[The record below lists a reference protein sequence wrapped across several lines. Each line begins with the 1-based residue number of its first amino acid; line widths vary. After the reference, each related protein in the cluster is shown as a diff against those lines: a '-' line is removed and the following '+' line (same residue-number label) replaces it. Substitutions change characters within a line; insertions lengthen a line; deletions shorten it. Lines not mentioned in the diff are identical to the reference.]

1 MAEYTLTD
9 FDKKKVEQGA
19 SLGTKIDGEIV
30 LSTIINIYP
39 ISTNM
44 YMGYVMF
51 NNDLHQLF
59 YFDTDGN
66 LYNQNKTKV
75 GIAYI
80 VDSTITKT
88 TGTKLVRETSSDGTS
103 NARPFPRHAVATA
116 LEVNEAAS
124 EESQQDS
131 TEEIFSIA
139 TLQPRE
145 EVAASCL
152 QSMLQQYENPLNIDN
167 TKIKQLVSKSY
178 LFAQEF
184 INQAVLYREKETTSA
199 TVENNKYASVD
210 SESLSS
216 DTDKLLYNIATA
228 MSNLIAQDK
237 NQYADQQKNGLKL
250 AATDVNVKT
259 LPESI
264 KTVVSGNVNA
274 SVTGSVNSSVSGS
287 VDAAVTGSVSASV
300 SGSINASVSGSVTT
314 KQESTSSGT

>member
-1 MAEYTLTD
+1 MAEYTLLA
-9 FDKKKVEQGA
+9 FDSQRARNGA
-19 SLGTKIDGEIV
+19 SVGYMDANNKVHIATEIKFYEIRRSDYFGYIMLDGKQYEFLANGYFYVNGDKQLLKIVE
-30 LSTIINIYP
+30 S
-39 ISTNM
+39 S
-44 YMGYVMF
+44 
-51 NNDLHQLF
+51 
-59 YFDTDGN
+59 
-66 LYNQNKTKV
+66 
-75 GIAYI
+75 
-80 VDSTITKT
+80 ITKT
-88 TGTKLVRETSSDGTS
+88 TGTKLVRETSSGGTS
-103 NARPFPRHAVATA
+103 NARPFPRNGIATTS
-116 LEVNEAAS
+116 ETGGT
-124 EESQQDS
+124 EESDK
-131 TEEIFSIA
+131 TEEIFSIS

-167 TKIKQLVSKSY
+167 TKIKQLVSKSF

-210 SESLSS
+210 SDSLSS

-228 MSNLIAQDK
+228 MNNFIAQDK

-264 KTVVSGNVNA
+264 KTVVSG
-274 SVTGSVNSSVSGS
+274 
-287 VDAAVTGSVSASV
+287 SVSASV
-300 SGSINASVSGSVTT
+300 SGNVDAAVTGSVTT

>member
-19 SLGTKIDGEIV
+19 SLGTEIDGEIV
-30 LSTIINIYP
+30 LSTYIDIFP
-39 ISTNM
+39 IATNM

-51 NNDLHQLF
+51 NNNLHQLF

-66 LYNQNKTKV
+66 LYNQDKTKV
-75 GIAYI
+75 GIVYI
-80 VDSTITKT
+80 VDSSITKT

-103 NARPFPRHAVATA
+103 SARPFPRNAVATA
-116 LEVNEAAS
+116 SEVDEATS
-124 EESQQDS
+124 EENQQDS
-131 TEEIFSIA
+131 IEEIFSIA

-152 QSMLQQYENPLNIDN
+152 QSMLQRYTNPLNIDN
-167 TKIKQLVSKSY
+167 TKIKQLVSKSF

-210 SESLSS
+210 YDSLSS

-228 MSNLIAQDK
+228 MNNFIAQDK

-264 KTVVSGNVNA
+264 KTVVSG
-274 SVTGSVNSSVSGS
+274 
-287 VDAAVTGSVSASV
+287 SVSASV
-300 SGSINASVSGSVTT
+300 SGNVDAAVTGSVTT

>member
-19 SLGTKIDGEIV
+19 SLGMKIDGEIV

-39 ISTNM
+39 ISINM

-59 YFDTDGN
+59 YFDSDGN
-66 LYNQNKTKV
+66 LYNQYKTKV

-80 VDSTITKT
+80 VDSSITKT
-88 TGTKLVRETSSDGTS
+88 TGTKLVRETFSDGTS
-103 NARPFPRHAVATA
+103 NARPFPRNGIETTS
-116 LEVNEAAS
+116 ETGGT
-124 EESQQDS
+124 EESDK

-167 TKIKQLVSKSY
+167 TKIKQLVSKSF

-210 SESLSS
+210 SDSLSS

-228 MSNLIAQDK
+228 INNFIAQDK

-264 KTVVSGNVNA
+264 NIN
-274 SVTGSVNSSVSGS
+274 
-287 VDAAVTGSVSASV
+287 AAVT
-300 SGSINASVSGSVTT
+300 GSVTT

>member
-19 SLGTKIDGEIV
+19 SLGMKIDGEIV

-59 YFDTDGN
+59 YFDSDGN
-66 LYNQNKTKV
+66 LYNQYKTKV
-75 GIAYI
+75 GVAYI
-80 VDSTITKT
+80 VDSSITKT

-103 NARPFPRHAVATA
+103 NARPFPRYGIATA
-116 LEVNEAAS
+116 SETGGT
-124 EESQQDS
+124 EESGKE
-131 TEEIFSIA
+131 EEIFSIA

-145 EVAASCL
+145 EVAVSCL
-152 QSMLQQYENPLNIDN
+152 QAMLQKYTNPLNIDN
-167 TKIKQLVSKSY
+167 TKIKQLVSKSF

-210 SESLSS
+210 SDSLSS

-228 MSNLIAQDK
+228 INNFIAQDK

-264 KTVVSGNVNA
+264 NIN
-274 SVTGSVNSSVSGS
+274 
-287 VDAAVTGSVSASV
+287 AAVT
-300 SGSINASVSGSVTT
+300 GSVTT

>member
-19 SLGTKIDGEIV
+19 SLGMKIDGEIV

-59 YFDTDGN
+59 YFDSDGN
-66 LYNQNKTKV
+66 LYNQYKTKV

-80 VDSTITKT
+80 VDSSITKT

-103 NARPFPRHAVATA
+103 NARPFPRYGIATA
-116 LEVNEAAS
+116 SEAGGT
-124 EESQQDS
+124 EESGKE
-131 TEEIFSIA
+131 EEIFSIA

-152 QSMLQQYENPLNIDN
+152 QSMLQKYENPLNIDN
-167 TKIKQLVSKSY
+167 TKIKQLVSKSF

-210 SESLSS
+210 SDSLSS

-228 MSNLIAQDK
+228 INNFIAQDK

-250 AATDVNVKT
+250 TATDVNVKT

-264 KTVVSGNVNA
+264 NIN
-274 SVTGSVNSSVSGS
+274 
-287 VDAAVTGSVSASV
+287 AAVT
-300 SGSINASVSGSVTT
+300 GSVTT

>member
-1 MAEYTLTD
+1 MAEYTLLD
-9 FDKKKVEQGA
+9 FDSQRARNGA
-19 SLGTKIDGEIV
+19 SVGYMDANNKVHIATEIQFYEIRRSDYFGYIILDGVLYEFLANGYFYVNGNKQLLKIVE
-30 LSTIINIYP
+30 S
-39 ISTNM
+39 S
-44 YMGYVMF
+44 
-51 NNDLHQLF
+51 
-59 YFDTDGN
+59 
-66 LYNQNKTKV
+66 
-75 GIAYI
+75 
-80 VDSTITKT
+80 ITKT

-103 NARPFPRHAVATA
+103 NARPFPRNAVATA
-116 LEVNEAAS
+116 S
-124 EESQQDS
+124 ETSETAESDKE
-131 TEEIFSIA
+131 EEIFSIA

-167 TKIKQLVSKSY
+167 TKIKQLVSKSF

-210 SESLSS
+210 SDSLSS

-264 KTVVSGNVNA
+264 KTVVSGNI
-274 SVTGSVNSSVSGS
+274 
-287 VDAAVTGSVSASV
+287 DAAVTGSVSASV
-300 SGSINASVSGSVTT
+300 IGSVDATVRGSVTT

>member
-1 MAEYTLTD
+1 MAEYTLLA
-9 FDKKKVEQGA
+9 FDSQRARNGA
-19 SLGTKIDGEIV
+19 SVGYMDANNKVHIATEIGFYEIRRSDYFGYIILDGVLYEFLANGYFYVNGNKQLLKIVE
-30 LSTIINIYP
+30 S
-39 ISTNM
+39 S
-44 YMGYVMF
+44 
-51 NNDLHQLF
+51 
-59 YFDTDGN
+59 
-66 LYNQNKTKV
+66 
-75 GIAYI
+75 
-80 VDSTITKT
+80 ITKT
-88 TGTKLVRETSSDGTS
+88 TGTKLVRETSSDGIS
-103 NARPFPRHAVATA
+103 NARPFPRYGIATA
-116 LEVNEAAS
+116 S
-124 EESQQDS
+124 ETGGTDESDK

-152 QSMLQQYENPLNIDN
+152 QAMIQKYTNPLNIDN

-264 KTVVSGNVNA
+264 KTVVSG
-274 SVTGSVNSSVSGS
+274 S

>member
-1 MAEYTLTD
+1 MAEKLLD
-9 FDKKKVEQGA
+9 FDYSKATLGA
-19 SLGTKIDGEIV
+19 SV
-30 LSTIINIYP
+30 
-39 ISTNM
+39 
-44 YMGYVMF
+44 GYVTGNIIKIATYVSF
-51 NNDLHQLF
+51 ESDT
-59 YFDTDGN
+59 YFDGFISFGDNYKYGFMKDGR
-66 LYNQNKTKV
+66 LYTKEGEYV
-75 GIAYI
+75 AKLGI
-80 VDSTITKT
+80 VDSSITKT
-88 TGTKLVRETSSDGTS
+88 TGTKLVRETSSDGKA
-103 NARPFPRHAVATA
+103 NARPFPRNGIATA
-116 LEVNEAAS
+116 SETDGT
-124 EESQQDS
+124 EESDKK
-131 TEEIFSIA
+131 EEIFSIA

-210 SESLSS
+210 SDSLSS

-228 MSNLIAQDK
+228 INNFIAQDK

-264 KTVVSGNVNA
+264 NIN
-274 SVTGSVNSSVSGS
+274 
-287 VDAAVTGSVSASV
+287 AAVT
-300 SGSINASVSGSVTT
+300 GSVTT

>member
-19 SLGTKIDGEIV
+19 SLGMKIDGEIV

-44 YMGYVMF
+44 YMGYVIF
-51 NNDLHQLF
+51 NNNLHQMF
-59 YFDTDGN
+59 YFDSYGN

-75 GIAYI
+75 GVANI
-80 VDSTITKT
+80 VDSSITKT

-103 NARPFPRHAVATA
+103 NALPFPRYGIATA
-116 LEVNEAAS
+116 SETGGT
-124 EESQQDS
+124 EESGKE
-131 TEEIFSIA
+131 EEIFYIA

-152 QSMLQQYENPLNIDN
+152 QAMLQKYENPLNIDN

-210 SESLSS
+210 SDSLSS

-228 MSNLIAQDK
+228 INNFIAQDK

-250 AATDVNVKT
+250 TATDVNVKT

-264 KTVVSGNVNA
+264 NIN
-274 SVTGSVNSSVSGS
+274 
-287 VDAAVTGSVSASV
+287 AAVT
-300 SGSINASVSGSVTT
+300 GSVTT

>member
-9 FDKKKVEQGA
+9 FDKKKVEGGA

-30 LSTIINIYP
+30 LSTYIDIFP
-39 ISTNM
+39 IATNM

-51 NNDLHQLF
+51 NNNLHQLF
-59 YFDTDGN
+59 YFDSDGN
-66 LYNQNKTKV
+66 LYNQSKTKV

-80 VDSTITKT
+80 VDSNITKT
-88 TGTKLVRETSSDGTS
+88 TGTKLVRETTSDGTS
-103 NARPFPRHAVATA
+103 NARPYPRNAVATTS
-116 LEVNEAAS
+116 EVDETSS

-131 TEEIFSIA
+131 IEEIFSIA

-152 QSMLQQYENPLNIDN
+152 QSMLQQYKNPLNIDN

-199 TVENNKYASVD
+199 TVESNKYASVD
-210 SESLSS
+210 SDSLSS
-216 DTDKLLYNIATA
+216 DTDKLLYNISTA
-228 MSNLIAQDK
+228 ITNFIAQDK

-264 KTVVSGNVNA
+264 KTVVSGNI
-274 SVTGSVNSSVSGS
+274 
-287 VDAAVTGSVSASV
+287 DAAVTGSVSASV
-300 SGSINASVSGSVTT
+300 SGSVDAAVSGSVTT

>member
-1 MAEYTLTD
+1 MAEKLLD
-9 FDKKKVEQGA
+9 FDYSKATLGA
-19 SLGTKIDGEIV
+19 SV
-30 LSTIINIYP
+30 
-39 ISTNM
+39 
-44 YMGYVMF
+44 GYVTGNIIKIATYVSF
-51 NNDLHQLF
+51 ETDS
-59 YFDTDGN
+59 YFDGFVSFGDNYKYGFKKDGKFYTEEGR
-66 LYNQNKTKV
+66 LV
-75 GIAYI
+75 GTLGI

-88 TGTKLVRETSSDGTS
+88 TGTKLVRETSSDGKA
-103 NARPFPRHAVATA
+103 NARPFPRNGIATA
-116 LEVNEAAS
+116 SETDGT
-124 EESQQDS
+124 EESDKK
-131 TEEIFSIA
+131 EEIFSIA

-264 KTVVSGNVNA
+264 NTVVSGKVNA
-274 SVTGSVNSSVSGS
+274 SVTGSVDSSVSGSIGAYVSGSVNSSVSGS
-287 VDAAVTGSVSASV
+287 ISASV
-300 SGSINASVSGSVTT
+300 SGSITTGQVSAP
-314 KQESTSSGT
+314 SGT

>member
-1 MAEYTLTD
+1 MSEYTLTN

-19 SLGTKIDGEIV
+19 SLGMKIDGEIV
-30 LSTIINIYP
+30 LSTSINIYP

-44 YMGYVMF
+44 YMGYVVF
-51 NNDLHQLF
+51 SNNPYQLF
-59 YFDTDGN
+59 YFDSDGN
-66 LYNQNKTKV
+66 IYNQDKTKV

-103 NARPFPRHAVATA
+103 NARPFPRNAVATA
-116 LEVNEAAS
+116 SEVDEASS

-131 TEEIFSIA
+131 IEEIFSIA

-152 QSMLQQYENPLNIDN
+152 QSMLQQYKNPLNIDN
-167 TKIKQLVSKSY
+167 TKIKQLVSKSF

-210 SESLSS
+210 SDSLSS

-250 AATDVNVKT
+250 TATDVNVKT

-264 KTVVSGNVNA
+264 KTVVSG
-274 SVTGSVNSSVSGS
+274 SVSASISGN
-287 VDAAVTGSVSASV
+287 VDAAVT
-300 SGSINASVSGSVTT
+300 GSVTT

>member
-9 FDKKKVEQGA
+9 FDKYKVEQGA
-19 SLGTKIDGEIV
+19 SLGTKIDDKIV
-30 LSTIINIYP
+30 LSTYINIYP
-39 ISTNM
+39 LSTNM
-44 YMGYVMF
+44 YMGYVIF
-51 NNDLHQLF
+51 NNNLHQMF
-59 YFDTDGN
+59 YFDSYGN

-75 GIAYI
+75 GVANI
-80 VDSTITKT
+80 VDSSITKT

-103 NARPFPRHAVATA
+103 NARPFPKYGIATA
-116 LEVNEAAS
+116 SETGGT
-124 EESQQDS
+124 EESGKE
-131 TEEIFSIA
+131 EEIFSIA

-152 QSMLQQYENPLNIDN
+152 QSMLQKYENPLNIDN
-167 TKIKQLVSKSY
+167 TKIKQLVNKSF

-210 SESLSS
+210 SDSLSS

-228 MSNLIAQDK
+228 INNFIAQDK

-250 AATDVNVKT
+250 AATDVNVNT
-259 LPESI
+259 LPDNISV
-264 KTVVSGNVNA
+264 KVN
-274 SVTGSVNSSVSGS
+274 
-287 VDAAVTGSVSASV
+287 
-300 SGSINASVSGSVTT
+300 GSVTT

>member
-9 FDKKKVEQGA
+9 FDKKKVEGGA

-30 LSTIINIYP
+30 LSTYIDIFP
-39 ISTNM
+39 IATNM

-51 NNDLHQLF
+51 NNNLHQLF
-59 YFDTDGN
+59 YFDSDGN
-66 LYNQNKTKV
+66 LYNQSKTKV

-80 VDSTITKT
+80 VDSNITKT
-88 TGTKLVRETSSDGTS
+88 TGTKLVRETTSDGTS
-103 NARPFPRHAVATA
+103 NARPYPRNAVATTS
-116 LEVNEAAS
+116 EVDETSS
-124 EESQQDS
+124 EESQQDT

-167 TKIKQLVSKSY
+167 TKIKQLVSKSF

-199 TVENNKYASVD
+199 TVESNKYASVD
-210 SESLSS
+210 SDSLSS
-216 DTDKLLYNIATA
+216 DTDKLLYNISTA
-228 MSNLIAQDK
+228 ITNFIAQDK

-264 KTVVSGNVNA
+264 KTVVSGNI
-274 SVTGSVNSSVSGS
+274 
-287 VDAAVTGSVSASV
+287 DAAVT
-300 SGSINASVSGSVTT
+300 GSVTT

>member
-1 MAEYTLTD
+1 MAEQLLTFDYSKATL
-9 FDKKKVEQGA
+9 GA
-19 SLGTKIDGEIV
+19 SLGYTNGGTIKIA
-30 LSTIINIYP
+30 T
-39 ISTNM
+39 
-44 YMGYVMF
+44 YVSF
-51 NNDLHQLF
+51 ETDS
-59 YFDTDGN
+59 YFDGFISFGDNYKYGFMKDGR
-66 LYNQNKTKV
+66 LYTKEGEYV
-75 GIAYI
+75 AKLGI
-80 VDSTITKT
+80 VDSSITKT
-88 TGTKLVRETSSDGTS
+88 TGTKLVRETSSDGKA
-103 NARPFPRHAVATA
+103 NARPFPRNGIATA
-116 LEVNEAAS
+116 SETDGT
-124 EESQQDS
+124 EESDKK
-131 TEEIFSIA
+131 EEIFSIA

-264 KTVVSGNVNA
+264 NTVVSGNVNTA
-274 SVTGSVNSSVSGS
+274 VTGSVDSSVSGSIGAYVSGSVNSSVSGS
-287 VDAAVTGSVSASV
+287 IS
-300 SGSINASVSGSVTT
+300 ASVSGSVTT
-314 KQESTSSGT
+314 GQVSAPSGT

>member
-1 MAEYTLTD
+1 MAEQLLTFDYSKATL
-9 FDKKKVEQGA
+9 GA
-19 SLGTKIDGEIV
+19 SLGYTNGGTIKIA
-30 LSTIINIYP
+30 T
-39 ISTNM
+39 
-44 YMGYVMF
+44 YVSF
-51 NNDLHQLF
+51 ETDS
-59 YFDTDGN
+59 YFDGFVSFGDNYKYGFKKDGKFYTEEGKYVAQ
-66 LYNQNKTKV
+66 L
-75 GIAYI
+75 GI
-80 VDSTITKT
+80 VDSSITKT
-88 TGTKLVRETSSDGTS
+88 TGTKLVRETSSDGTA
-103 NARPFPRHAVATA
+103 NARPFPRNGIATA
-116 LEVNEAAS
+116 S
-124 EESQQDS
+124 GTSGTEESGKD
-131 TEEIFSIA
+131 EEIFSIA

-184 INQAVLYREKETTSA
+184 INQAVLYREKETTST

>member
-1 MAEYTLTD
+1 MAERLLNFDYSKATL
-9 FDKKKVEQGA
+9 GA
-19 SLGTKIDGEIV
+19 SVGYMAGNIIKIA
-30 LSTIINIYP
+30 T
-39 ISTNM
+39 
-44 YMGYVMF
+44 YVSF
-51 NNDLHQLF
+51 ESDT
-59 YFDTDGN
+59 YFDGFISFGDNYKYGFMKDGRF
-66 LYNQNKTKV
+66 YTQEGKY
-75 GIAYI
+75 IAQLGI
-80 VDSTITKT
+80 VDSNITKT

-103 NARPFPRHAVATA
+103 NARPFPRNGIATA
-116 LEVNEAAS
+116 SETGGT
-124 EESQQDS
+124 EESGKE
-131 TEEIFSIA
+131 EEIFSIA

-152 QSMLQQYENPLNIDN
+152 QAMLMQYANPLNIDN

-210 SESLSS
+210 SDSLSS

-228 MSNLIAQDK
+228 MNNFIAQDK

-264 KTVVSGNVNA
+264 KTVVSG
-274 SVTGSVNSSVSGS
+274 
-287 VDAAVTGSVSASV
+287 
-300 SGSINASVSGSVTT
+300 SVTT

>member
-9 FDKKKVEQGA
+9 FDKYKVEQGA
-19 SLGTKIDGEIV
+19 SLGTKIDDKIV
-30 LSTIINIYP
+30 LSTCINIYP
-39 ISTNM
+39 LVTNM
-44 YMGYVMF
+44 YMGYVIF
-51 NNDLHQLF
+51 NNNLYQLF
-59 YFDTDGN
+59 YFDSDGN
-66 LYNQNKTKV
+66 LYNLNKTKV
-75 GIAYI
+75 GVAYI

-103 NARPFPRHAVATA
+103 NARPFPRNRIATTS
-116 LEVNEAAS
+116 ETGGT
-124 EESQQDS
+124 EESDK

-167 TKIKQLVSKSY
+167 TKIKQLVSKSF

-210 SESLSS
+210 SDSLSS

-228 MSNLIAQDK
+228 INNFIAQDK

-264 KTVVSGNVNA
+264 NIN
-274 SVTGSVNSSVSGS
+274 
-287 VDAAVTGSVSASV
+287 AAVT
-300 SGSINASVSGSVTT
+300 GSVTT

>member
-9 FDKKKVEQGA
+9 FDKYKVEQGA
-19 SLGTKIDGEIV
+19 SLGTKIDDKIV
-30 LSTIINIYP
+30 LSTCINIYP
-39 ISTNM
+39 LDTNM
-44 YMGYVMF
+44 YMGYVIF
-51 NNDLHQLF
+51 NNNLYQLF
-59 YFDTDGN
+59 YFDSDGN
-66 LYNQNKTKV
+66 LYNLNKTKV
-75 GIAYI
+75 GVAYI
-80 VDSTITKT
+80 AESTITKT

-103 NARPFPRHAVATA
+103 NARPFPRYGIATA
-116 LEVNEAAS
+116 SEAGGT
-124 EESQQDS
+124 EESGKE
-131 TEEIFSIA
+131 EEIFSIA

-152 QSMLQQYENPLNIDN
+152 QSMLQKYENPLNINN
-167 TKIKQLVSKSY
+167 TKIKQLVSKSF

-210 SESLSS
+210 SDSLSS

-228 MSNLIAQDK
+228 INNFIAQDK

-264 KTVVSGNVNA
+264 NIN
-274 SVTGSVNSSVSGS
+274 
-287 VDAAVTGSVSASV
+287 AAVT
-300 SGSINASVSGSVTT
+300 GSVTT

>member
-9 FDKKKVEQGA
+9 FDKYKVEQGA
-19 SLGTKIDGEIV
+19 SLGTKIDDKIV
-30 LSTIINIYP
+30 LSTCINIYP
-39 ISTNM
+39 LGTNM
-44 YMGYVMF
+44 YMGYVIF
-51 NNDLHQLF
+51 NNNLYQLF
-59 YFDTDGN
+59 YFDSDGN
-66 LYNQNKTKV
+66 LYNLNKTKV
-75 GIAYI
+75 GVAYI
-80 VDSTITKT
+80 VDSNITKT
-88 TGTKLVRETSSDGTS
+88 TGTKLVREASSDGTS
-103 NARPFPRHAVATA
+103 NARPFPRYGIATA
-116 LEVNEAAS
+116 SETGGT
-124 EESQQDS
+124 EESGKE
-131 TEEIFSIA
+131 EEIFSIA

-152 QSMLQQYENPLNIDN
+152 QSMLQKYENPLNIDN
-167 TKIKQLVSKSY
+167 TKIKQLVSKLF

-210 SESLSS
+210 SDSLSS

-228 MSNLIAQDK
+228 INNFIAQDK

-264 KTVVSGNVNA
+264 NIN
-274 SVTGSVNSSVSGS
+274 
-287 VDAAVTGSVSASV
+287 AAVT
-300 SGSINASVSGSVTT
+300 GSVTT

>member
-9 FDKKKVEQGA
+9 FDKNKVEGGA

-30 LSTIINIYP
+30 LSTYIDIFP
-39 ISTNM
+39 IATNM

-51 NNDLHQLF
+51 NNNLHQLF
-59 YFDTDGN
+59 YFDSDGN
-66 LYNQNKTKV
+66 LYNQSKTKV
-75 GIAYI
+75 GVAYI
-80 VDSTITKT
+80 VDSSITKT

-103 NARPFPRHAVATA
+103 NARPFPRNAVATA
-116 LEVNEAAS
+116 SEVDEAAS
-124 EESQQDS
+124 EESQQD
-131 TEEIFSIA
+131 TIEEIFSIA

-152 QSMLQQYENPLNIDN
+152 QSMLQQYKNPLNIDN

-199 TVENNKYASVD
+199 TVESNKYASVD
-210 SESLSS
+210 SDSLSS
-216 DTDKLLYNIATA
+216 DTDKLLYNISTA
-228 MSNLIAQDK
+228 ITNFIAQDK

-264 KTVVSGNVNA
+264 KTVVSGNIDAAVA
-274 SVTGSVNSSVSGS
+274 GSVSAAVSGS
-287 VDAAVTGSVSASV
+287 VDAA
-300 SGSINASVSGSVTT
+300 VSGSVTT

>member
-9 FDKKKVEQGA
+9 FDKYKVEQGA
-19 SLGTKIDGEIV
+19 SLGTKIDDKIV
-30 LSTIINIYP
+30 LSTCINIYP
-39 ISTNM
+39 LGTNM
-44 YMGYVMF
+44 YMGYVIF
-51 NNDLHQLF
+51 NNNLYQLF
-59 YFDTDGN
+59 YFDSDGN
-66 LYNQNKTKV
+66 LYNLNKTKV
-75 GIAYI
+75 GVAYI
-80 VDSTITKT
+80 VDSNITKT

-103 NARPFPRHAVATA
+103 NARPFPRNRIATTS
-116 LEVNEAAS
+116 ETGGT
-124 EESQQDS
+124 EESDK

-139 TLQPRE
+139 TIQPRE

-167 TKIKQLVSKSY
+167 TKIKQLVSKSF

-184 INQAVLYREKETTSA
+184 INQAVLYREKEATSA

-210 SESLSS
+210 SDSLSS

-228 MSNLIAQDK
+228 INNFIAQDK

-264 KTVVSGNVNA
+264 NIN
-274 SVTGSVNSSVSGS
+274 
-287 VDAAVTGSVSASV
+287 AAVT
-300 SGSINASVSGSVTT
+300 GSVTT

>member
-19 SLGTKIDGEIV
+19 SLGMKIDGEIV
-30 LSTIINIYP
+30 LSTFINIYP

-44 YMGYVMF
+44 YMGYVVF
-51 NNDLHQLF
+51 SNNPYQLF
-59 YFDTDGN
+59 YFDSDGN
-66 LYNQNKTKV
+66 IYNQDKTKV

-103 NARPFPRHAVATA
+103 NARPFPRNAIATA
-116 LEVNEAAS
+116 SEVDEATS
-124 EESQQDS
+124 EGSQQES
-131 TEEIFSIA
+131 IEEIFSIA
-139 TLQPRE
+139 TLLPRE

-152 QSMLQQYENPLNIDN
+152 QSMLQQYKNPLNIDN
-167 TKIKQLVSKSY
+167 TKIKQLVSKSF

-210 SESLSS
+210 SDSLNS

-228 MSNLIAQDK
+228 MSNFIAQDK

-264 KTVVSGNVNA
+264 KTVVSG
-274 SVTGSVNSSVSGS
+274 
-287 VDAAVTGSVSASV
+287 SVSASV
-300 SGSINASVSGSVTT
+300 SGNVDAAVTGSVTT

>member
-9 FDKKKVEQGA
+9 FDKYKVEQGA
-19 SLGTKIDGEIV
+19 SLGTKIDDKIV
-30 LSTIINIYP
+30 LSTCINIYP
-39 ISTNM
+39 LGTNM
-44 YMGYVMF
+44 YMGYVIF
-51 NNDLHQLF
+51 NNNLYQLF
-59 YFDTDGN
+59 YFDSDGN
-66 LYNQNKTKV
+66 LYNLNKTKV
-75 GIAYI
+75 GVAYI
-80 VDSTITKT
+80 AESTITKT

-103 NARPFPRHAVATA
+103 NARPFPRNGIATA
-116 LEVNEAAS
+116 SETGGT
-124 EESQQDS
+124 EESGKE
-131 TEEIFSIA
+131 EEIFSIA

-152 QSMLQQYENPLNIDN
+152 QSMLQKYENPLNIDN
-167 TKIKQLVSKSY
+167 TKIKQLVSKSF

-210 SESLSS
+210 SDSLSS

-228 MSNLIAQDK
+228 INNFIAQDK

-250 AATDVNVKT
+250 AATDVNVNT

-264 KTVVSGNVNA
+264 NIN
-274 SVTGSVNSSVSGS
+274 
-287 VDAAVTGSVSASV
+287 AAVT
-300 SGSINASVSGSVTT
+300 GSVTT

>member
-19 SLGTKIDGEIV
+19 SLGMKIDGEIV
-30 LSTIINIYP
+30 LSTFINIYP

-44 YMGYVMF
+44 YMGYVVF
-51 NNDLHQLF
+51 SNNPYQLF
-59 YFDTDGN
+59 YFDSDGN
-66 LYNQNKTKV
+66 IYNQDKTKV

-103 NARPFPRHAVATA
+103 NARPFPRNAIATA
-116 LEVNEAAS
+116 SEVDEATS

-131 TEEIFSIA
+131 IEEIFSIA

-167 TKIKQLVSKSY
+167 TKMKQLVSKSF

-210 SESLSS
+210 SDSLSS

-228 MSNLIAQDK
+228 MNNFIAQDK

-264 KTVVSGNVNA
+264 KTVVSG
-274 SVTGSVNSSVSGS
+274 
-287 VDAAVTGSVSASV
+287 SVSASV
-300 SGSINASVSGSVTT
+300 SGNIDAAVTGSVTT

>member
-9 FDKKKVEQGA
+9 FDKNKVEQGA
-19 SLGTKIDGEIV
+19 SLGMKIDGEIV
-30 LSTIINIYP
+30 LSTSINIYP

-51 NNDLHQLF
+51 NNNLHQLF
-59 YFDTDGN
+59 YFDSDGN
-66 LYNQNKTKV
+66 IYNQNKTKV

-80 VDSTITKT
+80 VDSSITKS
-88 TGTKLVRETSSDGTS
+88 TGTKLVRETSSDGTA
-103 NARPFPRHAVATA
+103 NARPFPRNGIATTS
-116 LEVNEAAS
+116 ETGGT
-124 EESQQDS
+124 EESDKE
-131 TEEIFSIA
+131 EEIFSIA

-152 QSMLQQYENPLNIDN
+152 QSMLQQYRNPLNIDN

-210 SESLSS
+210 SDSLSS

-228 MSNLIAQDK
+228 INNFIAQDK

-264 KTVVSGNVNA
+264 KTVVSG
-274 SVTGSVNSSVSGS
+274 
-287 VDAAVTGSVSASV
+287 
-300 SGSINASVSGSVTT
+300 SVTT

>member
-1 MAEYTLTD
+1 MEEYTLTD
-9 FDKKKVEQGA
+9 FDKYKVEQGA
-19 SLGTKIDGEIV
+19 SLGTKIDDKIV
-30 LSTIINIYP
+30 LSTCINIYP
-39 ISTNM
+39 LGTNM
-44 YMGYVMF
+44 YMGYVIF
-51 NNDLHQLF
+51 NNNLYQLF
-59 YFDTDGN
+59 YFDSDGN
-66 LYNQNKTKV
+66 LYNLNKTKV
-75 GIAYI
+75 GVAYI

-103 NARPFPRHAVATA
+103 NARPFPRNRIATTS
-116 LEVNEAAS
+116 ETGGT
-124 EESQQDS
+124 EESDK

-167 TKIKQLVSKSY
+167 TKIKQLVSKSF

-210 SESLSS
+210 SDSLSS

-228 MSNLIAQDK
+228 INNFIAQDK

-264 KTVVSGNVNA
+264 NIN
-274 SVTGSVNSSVSGS
+274 
-287 VDAAVTGSVSASV
+287 AAVT
-300 SGSINASVSGSVTT
+300 GSVTT

>member
-1 MAEYTLTD
+1 MAEYTLLA
-9 FDKKKVEQGA
+9 FDSQRARNGA
-19 SLGTKIDGEIV
+19 SVGYMDANNKVHIATEIKFYEIRRSDYFGYIMLDGKQYEFLANGYFYVNGDKQLLKIVE
-30 LSTIINIYP
+30 S
-39 ISTNM
+39 S
-44 YMGYVMF
+44 
-51 NNDLHQLF
+51 
-59 YFDTDGN
+59 
-66 LYNQNKTKV
+66 
-75 GIAYI
+75 
-80 VDSTITKT
+80 ITKT

-103 NARPFPRHAVATA
+103 NARPFPRNGIATTS
-116 LEVNEAAS
+116 ETGGT
-124 EESQQDS
+124 EESDK

-152 QSMLQQYENPLNIDN
+152 QSMLQRYTNPLNIDN
-167 TKIKQLVSKSY
+167 TKIKQLVSKSF

-199 TVENNKYASVD
+199 TVESNKYASVD
-210 SESLSS
+210 SDSLSS
-216 DTDKLLYNIATA
+216 DTDKLLYNIAIA

-264 KTVVSGNVNA
+264 KTVVSG
-274 SVTGSVNSSVSGS
+274 
-287 VDAAVTGSVSASV
+287 SVSASV
-300 SGSINASVSGSVTT
+300 SGSVDATVRGSVTT

>member
-9 FDKKKVEQGA
+9 FDKKKVEGGA

-30 LSTIINIYP
+30 LSTYIDIFP
-39 ISTNM
+39 IATNM

-51 NNDLHQLF
+51 NNNLHQLF
-59 YFDTDGN
+59 YFDSDGN
-66 LYNQNKTKV
+66 LYNQSKTKV

-80 VDSTITKT
+80 VDSNITKT
-88 TGTKLVRETSSDGTS
+88 TGTKLVRETTSDGTS
-103 NARPFPRHAVATA
+103 NARPYTRNAVATA
-116 LEVNEAAS
+116 SEVDETSS

-131 TEEIFSIA
+131 IEEIFSIA

-152 QSMLQQYENPLNIDN
+152 QSMLQQYKNPLNIDN
-167 TKIKQLVSKSY
+167 TKIKQLVSKSF

-199 TVENNKYASVD
+199 TVESNKYASVD
-210 SESLSS
+210 SDSLSS
-216 DTDKLLYNIATA
+216 DTDKLLYNISTA
-228 MSNLIAQDK
+228 ITNFIAQDK

-264 KTVVSGNVNA
+264 KTVVSGNIDA
-274 SVTGSVNSSVSGS
+274 AVTGSVSAAVSGS
-287 VDAAVTGSVSASV
+287 VDAAVT
-300 SGSINASVSGSVTT
+300 GSVTT